1 MDQILKGRA
10 ALFSKY
16 ISEELRGA
24 IAAKGHSQRQIAK
37 AIERQ
42 PKNLSMWLSGERQIP
57 MDVAYQICDHIGMDI
72 ETIVSRAEQD
82 VIKDLGPWPPIEIDP
97 AALSEDEKV
106 DIAMRDFE
114 KARMGKE
121 EVKLAALRD
130 ENKKRESEHFADEG
144 A

>member
-1 MDQILKGRA
+1 VFGDLCKALGVSAADITSTAFGKAQANRA
-10 ALFSKY
+10 
-16 ISEELRGA
+16 I
-24 IAAKGHSQRQIAK
+24 
-37 AIERQ
+37 
-42 PKNLSMWLSGERQIP
+42 
-57 MDVAYQICDHIGMDI
+57 
-72 ETIVSRAEQD
+72 TIN
-82 VIKDLGPWPPIEIDP
+82 P

>member
-1 MDQILKGRA
+1 MDQTLKGRA

-82 VIKDLGPWPPIEIDP
+82 VIKDLGPWPPIEVNPDV
-97 AALSEDEKV
+97 LSDDDRRRIVLEKLSNGG
-106 DIAMRDFE
+106 
-114 KARMGKE
+114 MG
-121 EVKLAALRD
+121 LAAYED
-130 ENKKRESEHFADEG
+130 ENKEAERDADPDAG

>member
-1 MDQILKGRA
+1 MDNLLRDRA
-10 ALFSKY
+10 ELFGKY
-16 ISEELRGA
+16 VSAEIKGA
-24 IAAKGHSQRQIAK
+24 IVAQGYTQTEVAKGIDRQGA
-37 AIERQ
+37 
-42 PKNLSMWLSGERQIP
+42 NLSRWLSGKPTIP
-57 MDVAYQICDHIGMDI
+57 IEVALEVCNYIGVNLQK
-72 ETIVSRAEQD
+72 IVDRAQQRVED
-82 VIKDLGPWPPIEIDP
+82 ELGPWPPIEIDP